1 MSFSSN
7 VKAELCKQPLSPRA
21 CALAEGYGILLY
33 CNTFTSTEVRIIT
46 ESRDF
51 AARLPKLFKKAFG
64 VSFDQEP
71 AAREKGKL
79 QFAITSE
86 EKISKIFDALQ
97 MDLKSS
103 LTLHVNFGLLE
114 EEAQCMA
121 YLRGAFLAG
130 GSVTDPAKRY
140 HLEMTTS
147 HYKVSRETCAL
158 LLECGFSPKEL
169 TRGGNN
175 ILYFKQSD
183 YIEDFLTAIGA
194 QVSAMGVME
203 AKVEKDLRNGVN
215 RRVNCETANLTKVVD
230 ASMGQMAAIRALEA
244 SGELEKL
251 PGKLR
256 ETALLRKENPEA
268 TLQELAAMLQP
279 PITKSAINHRMRKL
293 LELARALEETV

>member
-7 VKAELCKQPLSPRA
+7 VKSELCKDSLNRKS
-21 CALAEGYGILLY
+21 CAAAESYGVLLY
-33 CNTFTSTEVRIIT
+33 CNTFSPTEIRIIT

-64 VSFDQEP
+64 IGFDLEP
-71 AAREKGKL
+71 GEQEKGKL
-79 QFAITSE
+79 LFAITSE
-86 EKISKIFDALQ
+86 DKISRIFDTLQ

-103 LTLHVNFGLLE
+103 LTLHVNFGMLE
-114 EEAQCMA
+114 EEAECMA

-158 LLECGFSPKEL
+158 LVECGFSPKEL
-169 TRGGNN
+169 SRGGNH

-183 YIEDFLTAIGA
+183 FIEDFLTAIGA

-230 ASMGQMAAIRALEA
+230 ASMGQMAAIRVLEEA
-244 SGELEKL
+244 GELDKL

-268 TLQELAAMLQP
+268 TLQELAAMLEP

-293 LELARALEETV
+293 LELARALEE

>member
-1 MSFSSN
+1 MSFSFEAKN
-7 VKAELCKQPLSPRA
+7 ELCRLPVQKLCCARA
-21 CALAEGYGILLY
+21 EAYGILLY
-33 CNTFTSTEVRIIT
+33 CNTFSSTEIRIIT

-51 AARLPKLFKKAFG
+51 AARLPRLFKKAFG
-64 VSFDQEP
+64 ITFDQEP
-71 AAREKGKL
+71 AAQDRGKL
-79 QFAITSE
+79 QFAISSE
-86 EKISKIFDALQ
+86 DKIAKIFETLQ
-97 MDLKSS
+97 MDLKAS
-103 LTLHVNFGLLE
+103 LTLHVNFGMLE
-114 EEAQCMA
+114 EEAECMA

-158 LLECGFSPKEL
+158 LIECGFSPKEL
-169 TRGGNN
+169 SRGGNN

-230 ASMGQMAAIRALEA
+230 ASMGQMAAIRALEEA
-244 SGELEKL
+244 GELDKL

-256 ETALLRKENPEA
+256 ETALLRRENPEA
-268 TLQELAAMLQP
+268 TLQELAAMLNP

-293 LELARALEETV
+293 LELARALEE

>member
-1 MSFSSN
+1 MSFSSEAKN
-7 VKAELCKQPLSPRA
+7 ELCRLPVQKLCCARA
-21 CALAEGYGILLY
+21 EAYGILLY
-33 CNTFTSTEVRIIT
+33 CNTFSSTEIRIIT

-51 AARLPKLFKKAFG
+51 AARLPRLFKKAFG
-64 VSFDQEP
+64 ITFDQEP
-71 AAREKGKL
+71 AAHDRGKL
-79 QFAITSE
+79 QFAISSE
-86 EKISKIFDALQ
+86 DKIAKIFETLQ
-97 MDLKSS
+97 MDLKAS
-103 LTLHVNFGLLE
+103 LTLHVNFGMLE
-114 EEAQCMA
+114 EEAECMA

-158 LLECGFSPKEL
+158 LIECGFSPKEL
-169 TRGGNN
+169 SRGGNN

-230 ASMGQMAAIRALEA
+230 ASMGQMAAIRALEEA
-244 SGELEKL
+244 GELDKL

-256 ETALLRKENPEA
+256 ETALLRRENPEA
-268 TLQELAAMLQP
+268 TLQELAAMLNP

-293 LELARALEETV
+293 LELARALEE